1 MHRTTFVSRTGTILI
16 VAMLLLSSFQ
26 YEVAAQ
32 REEMDTVVVLYDT
45 THRQQFDARDPD
57 YDLKLMLDVV
67 NASTKYIVKLNEED
81 PLNDTILSDVDILI
95 IADPDNSSVF
105 RQEELESIVEFLANG
120 SSLLALGDPTISQNS
135 TYWVADQTFQDLG
148 ENYALNNFFDGINMT
163 GVRFSVN
170 HTTSAGL
177 PTQRADTMF
186 DYEHALNETVPWVI
200 ELDSS
205 TWDTT
210 HPIFKDINSLI
221 TMTATLKPIDDAS
234 IVARSHETTFA
245 QYRRG
250 PNTWANLSYPNM
262 SLDAFNEVPLSY
274 SAINGTFPPWLA
286 AFQYD
291 TSRVIVAGSTLM
303 FTARTLDLP
312 LEDDRTDLRWF
323 YQADNSRLFMNML
336 NWLSE
341 GSTEPPGAIVPMAI
355 ISSAILVVGVA
366 FYIFKR
372 IKR

>member
-1 MHRTTFVSRTGTILI
+1 MSVSRIGIILI
-16 VAMLLLSSFQ
+16 VTMLLFSSFQ

-32 REEMDTVVVLYDT
+32 GEELDTVVVLYDL
-45 THRQQFDARDPD
+45 THRQQFEANDPD
-57 YDLKLMLDVV
+57 FDLKLMLDMV
-67 NASTKYIVKLNEED
+67 NESTKYIVKLNTDD

-95 IADPDNSSVF
+95 IADPDNSSEF
-105 RQEELESIVEFLANG
+105 EQEELEGITEFLANG

-135 TYWVADQTFQDLG
+135 TYWTADQQFQDLG
-148 ENYALNNFFDGINMT
+148 ENYALNNFFDAINMT

-170 HTTSAGL
+170 ETTAAGQ

-186 DYEHALNETVPWVI
+186 DYENALNETAPWVI

-205 TWDTT
+205 TWDTN
-210 HPIFKDINSLI
+210 HPIFKDINSLL

-234 IVARSHETTFA
+234 IVGRSHETTFA

-262 SLDAFNEVPLSY
+262 SLDAFSDVPLSY

-303 FTARTLDLP
+303 FTGRTLDLP
-312 LEDDRTDLRWF
+312 LDDGRTSLQWF

-341 GSTEPPGAIVPMAI
+341 DATQPPGAIVPMAI
-355 ISSAILVVGVA
+355 ISSTILVVGVA
-366 FYIFKR
+366 IYIFKK